1 MAFGTGTAM
10 KRTDPFQ
17 ELMGI
22 QDRMNQLFRGN
33 FAGYGDDTLT
43 SGAWTPAVDI
53 YETPE
58 HIELCFEIPGVNQQ
72 DIKVHFENNLL
83 TVSGERK
90 LEHDD
95 RREGYHRVERN
106 YGNFLRSFTI
116 PSTIDPNRI
125 NAEFTNG
132 LLRLTLPKRPE
143 TQPRAIEVKVK

>member
-1 MAFGTGTAM
+1 MAFGTAM
-10 KRTDPFQ
+10 KRVDPFQ

-22 QDRMNQLFRGN
+22 QDRVNQLFRGN
-33 FAGYGDDTLT
+33 FAGYDDNTLT
-43 SGAWTPAVDI
+43 AGAWSPAVDI
-53 YETPE
+53 YDSPE
-58 HIELCFEIPGVNQQ
+58 AIEMTFEIPGVSQK

-90 LEHDD
+90 LEHAD
-95 RREGYHRVERN
+95 RRDSYHRIERN

-132 LLRLTLPKRPE
+132 LLRLTLNKRPE

>member
-1 MAFGTGTAM
+1 MAFGTAM
-10 KRTDPFQ
+10 KRVDPFQ

-43 SGAWTPAVDI
+43 SGAWSPAVDI

-58 HIELCFEIPGVNQQ
+58 AIEMTFEIPGVTQK

-90 LEHDD
+90 LEHEDKRD
-95 RREGYHRVERN
+95 GYHRVERN
-106 YGNFLRSFTI
+106 YGNFHRSFTV
-116 PSTIDPNRI
+116 PTTIDPNKI
-125 NAEFTNG
+125 NAVCENG
-132 LLRLTLPKRPE
+132 LLRLTLAKRPE

>member
-1 MAFGTGTAM
+1 MAFGTAM
-10 KRTDPFQ
+10 KRVDPFQ

-43 SGAWTPAVDI
+43 SGAWSPAVDI

-58 HIELCFEIPGVNQQ
+58 AIEMTFEIPGVNQN

-90 LEHDD
+90 LEHQD
-95 RREGYHRVERN
+95 RQDGYHRVERN
-106 YGNFLRSFTI
+106 YGSFHRSFTV
-116 PSTIDPNRI
+116 PSTIDPNKI
-125 NAEFTNG
+125 NAVCENG
-132 LLRLTLPKRPE
+132 LLRLTLAKRPE

>member
-1 MAFGTGTAM
+1 MAFGTAM
-10 KRTDPFQ
+10 KRVDPFQ

-43 SGAWTPAVDI
+43 SGAWSPAVDI

-58 HIELCFEIPGVNQQ
+58 AIEMTFEIPGVTQK

-90 LEHDD
+90 LEHEDKRD
-95 RREGYHRVERN
+95 GYHRVERN
-106 YGNFLRSFTI
+106 YGIFHRSFTV
-116 PSTIDPNRI
+116 PTTIDPNKI
-125 NAEFTNG
+125 NAVCENG
-132 LLRLTLPKRPE
+132 LLRLTLAKRPE
-143 TQPRAIEVKVK
+143 TQPRAI